1 MSRPFAVRAAALSLL
16 AACAGTAPRDFP
28 PVEKLP
34 ARPEFPD
41 PLVFLD
47 GRPVRTADEWRER
60 REELR
65 ALFVHYMYGPL
76 LPRPEGPRPQVRAV
90 FPDFFGGKATAK
102 EVRIPLSKRPD
113 GPALE
118 MLLVLP
124 NRRTGPAPVFVG
136 HNFTGNH
143 SLTADP
149 RVTLCRSWMRP
160 SREGVV
166 GNRATEATRGRNV
179 DSWALEQTIDRGYAA
194 ATFYY
199 GDVFPDK
206 PDFNDGVYPEY
217 LPAAPGQTT
226 PGEKGP
232 GAIAMWAW
240 GIHRAVDYLVTDPDV
255 DARRI
260 AAVGHSRLGK
270 TALLAAAFDERIA
283 LAVPSQAG
291 CGGTAPNRTRNPK
304 AETVKVINKAFPHW
318 FNDVFKKFGDQVER
332 LPFDQHALVA
342 LCAPRPVLFANAQE
356 DPWADPPGQFEI
368 LKAAEPVYRL
378 LGAGG
383 LEDREMPPLG
393 KLSAGTLGY
402 FIRAGKHSMTP
413 EDWRAYLDFADRH
426 LRGR

>member
-1 MSRPFAVRAAALSLL
+1 MSRPFAIRAAVLALL

-124 NRRTGPAPVFVG
+124 NRRAGPAPVFVG

-149 RVTLCRSWMRP
+149 RVALCRSWMRP

-166 GNRATEATRGRNV
+166 GNRATEATRGRNA
-179 DSWALEQTIDRGYAA
+179 DSWAL
-194 ATFYY
+194 
-199 GDVFPDK
+199 
-206 PDFNDGVYPEY
+206 
-217 LPAAPGQTT
+217 
-226 PGEKGP
+226 
-232 GAIAMWAW
+232 
-240 GIHRAVDYLVTDPDV
+240 
-255 DARRI
+255 
-260 AAVGHSRLGK
+260 
-270 TALLAAAFDERIA
+270 
-283 LAVPSQAG
+283 
-291 CGGTAPNRTRNPK
+291 
-304 AETVKVINKAFPHW
+304 
-318 FNDVFKKFGDQVER
+318 
-332 LPFDQHALVA
+332 
-342 LCAPRPVLFANAQE
+342 
-356 DPWADPPGQFEI
+356 
-368 LKAAEPVYRL
+368 
-378 LGAGG
+378 
-383 LEDREMPPLG
+383 
-393 KLSAGTLGY
+393 
-402 FIRAGKHSMTP
+402 
-413 EDWRAYLDFADRH
+413 
-426 LRGR
+426 